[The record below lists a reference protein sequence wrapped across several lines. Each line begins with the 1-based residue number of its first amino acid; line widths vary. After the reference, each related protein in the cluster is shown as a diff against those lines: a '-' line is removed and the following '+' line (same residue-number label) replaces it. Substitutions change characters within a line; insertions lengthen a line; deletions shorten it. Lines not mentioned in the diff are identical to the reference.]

1 MGGASAPF
9 QQLETIF
16 SNVFRFVSALAP
28 QIPKPFAIDSHLTL
42 HRANWYRSNRLAQS
56 VVRFWLTPFFW
67 LVGSEWS
74 NCRIKGFKWSLT
86 NYISNRITRSRIRML
101 KISEDGP
108 FPHKLL
114 PRSPASRSQ
123 ANWNSGDST
132 TCQHTSHLVA
142 MPGVFFSLETS
153 TRLSSS
159 STIQRRT
166 TAKFSST
173 LSSAASPK
181 ATFTTSQ
188 LAQLDWARLTSE
200 AVARSSSGT
209 TVITGNQSRAGR
221 HFEALRWT
229 VAWRSIMGPVAL
241 CLAQGRDFSQ
251 PQNQLKMAWV
261 SHIFFFQS
269 LHGPTLGLKTTS
281 CRQLVITAL

>member
-1 MGGASAPF
+1 MNWAADWEKPWSSIGCFGYPIFKQTQFSAYTVDTIANSNYYGLIAVHCGVMINLSGGSSASYVCCGRLLIDGLTTQQPRTTQLDYIVHIKPKGPVAIFLTQCEAMGGASAPF

-114 PRSPASRSQ
+114 PHVHQP
-123 ANWNSGDST
+123 
-132 TCQHTSHLVA
+132 
-142 MPGVFFSLETS
+142 PGRKPIETVE
-153 TRLSSS
+153 
-159 STIQRRT
+159 I
-166 TAKFSST
+166 APPGT
-173 LSSAASPK
+173 L
-181 ATFTTSQ
+181 
-188 LAQLDWARLTSE
+188 LT
-200 AVARSSSGT
+200 
-209 TVITGNQSRAGR
+209 
-221 HFEALRWT
+221 
-229 VAWRSIMGPVAL
+229 
-241 CLAQGRDFSQ
+241 
-251 PQNQLKMAWV
+251 
-261 SHIFFFQS
+261 
-269 LHGPTLGLKTTS
+269 
-281 CRQLVITAL
+281 